1 MNIFSHSCC
10 TGDHQLHNS
19 CSCWPEDG
27 FQEKHFDSATIVP
40 AHKTEGLELVDMY
53 ACVIEAKECT
63 SVMSCLAGKVPLP
76 GSLAHVKRVRKREG
90 STNLLEVLVCP
101 IDQTTEPKNNLE
113 RESEFVNCE
122 GSLPL
127 DVLSEDAATS
137 IKATCSTVFRV
148 QVPKHAPHRKEDHE
162 TWSKVWPVMLRPPD
176 KSLRRDLTELPEA
189 EMKAVKKHMADLWNF
204 ARQKCGLDYKNKVF
218 NACMIVDPGRGTV
231 LASARDESELHP
243 LHHAAMQA
251 IEAVADKQR
260 AIFWLSSQE
269 TGLETTEKEKDSDGD
284 ETKRR
289 RIDRE
294 TRDGSLNDKE
304 LHDMPY
310 LCTGYDCYLVH
321 EPCVMCAMAL
331 VHSRLNR
338 VFFSIPDPLHG
349 ALGGSNIKLHAQ
361 RSLNHHYSVFRVP
374 CQLLNARHL
383 EPEMK

>member
-1 MNIFSHSCC
+1 MNSFSHSCC

-27 FQEKHFDSATIVP
+27 FQEKHFDSATIIP
-40 AHKTEGLELVDMY
+40 AQKSEGLELVDMY

-76 GSLAHVKRVRKREG
+76 ASLGHVKRVRKRNG
-90 STNLLEVLVCP
+90 SANLLEVLVCP
-101 IDQTTEPKNNLE
+101 VDQTNEPINNLE

-122 GSLPL
+122 RLLPL
-127 DVLSEDAATS
+127 DVLPKDAATS
-137 IKATCSTVFRV
+137 INATCSAVFRV
-148 QVPKHAPHRKEDHE
+148 KVPKHAPHRKEDQE

-189 EMKAVKKHMADLWNF
+189 EMKAVKRHMADLWNF
-204 ARQKCGLDYKNKVF
+204 ARQKSGLDFKNKVF
-218 NACMIVDPGRGTV
+218 NACMIVDPARGTV
-231 LASARDESELHP
+231 LASAWDESELHP

-260 AIFWLSSQE
+260 AIFWECSQ
-269 TGLETTEKEKDSDGD
+269 DSDGE

-289 RIDRE
+289 RIDCDR
-294 TRDGSLNDKE
+294 RDGSPDNEKLY
-304 LHDMPY
+304 DMPY

-374 CQLLNARHL
+374 CQLLKARHHL
-383 EPEMK
+383 GPEMRFDHHEFVKR